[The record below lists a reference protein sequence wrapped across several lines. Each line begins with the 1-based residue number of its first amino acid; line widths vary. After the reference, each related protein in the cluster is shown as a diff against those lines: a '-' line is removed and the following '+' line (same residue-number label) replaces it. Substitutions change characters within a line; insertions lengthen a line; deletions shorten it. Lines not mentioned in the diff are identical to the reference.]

1 VGVARS
7 LSPFELPL
15 NGLQLTKAADQ
26 LAISVASSESYL
38 MIFFC
43 PFFDGACIAELP
55 SFSQKRGCDVTI
67 WAPCEELAALR
78 AAESLKKG
86 DPT

>member
-1 VGVARS
+1 MLQATHSAGVARS

-55 SFSQKRGCDVTI
+55 SFSQKG
-67 WAPCEELAALR
+67 AASHDLGAVRR
-78 AAESLKKG
+78 ACGSSRSRKS
-86 DPT
+86 